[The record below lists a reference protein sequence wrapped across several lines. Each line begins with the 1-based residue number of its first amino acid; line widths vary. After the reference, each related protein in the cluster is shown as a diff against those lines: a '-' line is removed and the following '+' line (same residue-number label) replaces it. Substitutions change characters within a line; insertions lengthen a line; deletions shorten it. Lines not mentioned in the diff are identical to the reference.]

1 MKKIIKLLA
10 MALVILSLTFVFAC
24 APSSSPTK
32 ARDSLEKNG
41 YSVALVRDGYSLGIM
56 ETLLNCKDDLVA
68 VVTATNEDG
77 EAITIIYFEEFS
89 DARECF
95 KLFGDDLKDYLDG
108 EDEEKEV
115 VVKQSGKMI
124 YIGTKAAIKAA

>member
-10 MALVILSLTFVFAC
+10 MALVVLSLTFVFAC

-41 YSVALVRDGYSLGIM
+41 YSVALARDAFSLGLT
-56 ETLLNCKDDLVA
+56 EGFLGLDSGDLVA
-68 VVTATNEDG
+68 VITATKEGD
-77 EAITIIYFEEFS
+77 AITIIYFEEAEE
-89 DARECF
+89 ARECI
-95 KLFGDDLKDYLDG
+95 KLFGDDLKDFIETETDAEIL
-108 EDEEKEV
+108 
-115 VVKQSGKMI
+115 VKQSGKMI

>member
-10 MALVILSLTFVFAC
+10 MALVVLSLTFVFAC

-41 YSVALVRDGYSLGIM
+41 YSVALSRDAFSLAITEG
-56 ETLLNCKDDLVA
+56 LLNLDGDLVA
-68 VVTATNEDG
+68 VITAAKEGD
-77 EAITIIYFEEFS
+77 AITIIYFEEAEE
-89 DARECF
+89 ARECF
-95 KLFGDDLKDYLDG
+95 KLFGDDLKDFIETETDAEIL
-108 EDEEKEV
+108 
-115 VVKQSGKMI
+115 VKQSGKMI